1 MLDRPSWK
9 EIWMNV
15 AELMSQRSHHPTFKV
30 GAIIT
35 SNDNTQ
41 ILSVGYNGNESG
53 GENEPESCEPG
64 MSGLLHAE
72 INCLLK
78 LDYNNP
84 KDKTMW
90 LTLSPCQQCAKA
102 IVNSGIKNVIYRDEY
117 RDNRGLEILLKSG
130 IKVEKF

>member
-1 MLDRPSWK
+1 MNRPSWK
-9 EIWMNV
+9 EVWMNV

-35 SNDNTQ
+35 TADNTQ
-41 ILSVGYNGNESG
+41 ILSVGYNGNEAG
-53 GENEPESCEPG
+53 GDNEPESSEPG

-84 KDKTMW
+84 KDKIMW
-90 LTLSPCQQCAKA
+90 LTLSPCPQCAKA
-102 IVNSGIKNVIYRDEY
+102 IVNSGIKKIIYRDTY
-117 RDNRGLEILLKSG
+117 RDLKGLEILANAG
-130 IKVEKF
+130 VKVERF

>member
-1 MLDRPSWK
+1 MNRPSWK
-9 EIWMNV
+9 EVWMNV

-35 SNDNTQ
+35 TADNTQ
-41 ILSVGYNGNESG
+41 ILSVGYNGNEAG
-53 GENEPESCEPG
+53 GDNEPESSEPG

-84 KDKTMW
+84 KDKIMW
-90 LTLSPCQQCAKA
+90 LTLSPCPQCAKA
-102 IVNSGIKNVIYRDEY
+102 IVNSGIKKVIYRDTY
-117 RDNRGLEILLKSG
+117 RDLKGLEILANAG
-130 IKVEKF
+130 VKVERF

>member
-1 MLDRPSWK
+1 MNRPSWK
-9 EIWMNV
+9 EVWMNV

-35 SNDNTQ
+35 TADNTQ
-41 ILSVGYNGNESG
+41 ILSVGYNGNEAG
-53 GENEPESCEPG
+53 GDNEPESSEPG

-84 KDKTMW
+84 KDKILW
-90 LTLSPCQQCAKA
+90 LTLSPCPQCAKA
-102 IVNSGIKNVIYRDEY
+102 IVNSGIKKVIYRDTY
-117 RDNRGLEILLKSG
+117 RDLKGLEILANAG
-130 IKVEKF
+130 VKVERF

>member
-1 MLDRPSWK
+1 MRPTWK
-9 EIWMNV
+9 EVWMNV

-30 GAIIT
+30 GAIVT
-35 SNDNTQ
+35 ASDNTQ
-41 ILSVGYNGNESG
+41 ILSVGYNGNEAG
-53 GENEPESCEPG
+53 GDNEPESSEPG

-84 KDKTMW
+84 KEKIMW

-102 IVNSGIKNVIYRDEY
+102 IVNAGIKKVIYRDEY
-117 RDNRGLEILLKSG
+117 RDLKGLEILTNAN
-130 IKVEKF
+130 IKVERF